1 MASLF
6 TDIVNQRPEEIET
19 RSIDSLQWFQTNV
32 RDIRRTPSSLM
43 KENQNFVTRFEL
55 GKMYMFM
62 YEAKRKD
69 KLKYYDYFPVTICL
83 KRYATGFMGINL
95 HYLAPRYRALLMDG
109 LYEFY
114 REIEDESYFQIRYPS
129 VKSISKL
136 RWAKPCIKQYQ
147 YPYID
152 SRIVEVRPEHMDM
165 VVMLPSQQFRSKGT
179 ITNANDIYR
188 ESIRKIS

>member
-6 TDIVNQRPEEIET
+6 TDIVGSAPEELESRT
-19 RSIDSLQWFQTNV
+19 LDSLQWFQRNV
-32 RDIRRTPSSLM
+32 RDIRRTPSSII

-62 YEAKRKD
+62 YDPKGRD
-69 KLKYYDYFPVTICL
+69 KLKYYDYFPITICL

-95 HYLAPRYRALLMDG
+95 HYLAPKYRALLMDG

-114 REIEDESYFQIRYPS
+114 KEIESNSYFQIRYP
-129 VKSISKL
+129 VKSVSKL

-147 YPYID
+147 YGYLD
-152 SRIVEVRPEHMDM
+152 SRIVEVLPEHMDM
-165 VVMLPSQQFRSKGT
+165 AVMLPSQRFRSKGST
-179 ITNANDIYR
+179 TNANDIYR
-188 ESIRKIS
+188 KSLRKV

>member
-6 TDIVNQRPEEIET
+6 TDIVGQRPEEIES

-32 RDIRRTPSSLM
+32 RDIRRVPSSLL

-62 YEAKRKD
+62 YDAKTKD
-69 KLKYYDYFPVTICL
+69 KLKYYDYFPITICL
-83 KRYATGFMGINL
+83 KRYSTGFMGVNL
-95 HYLAPRYRALLMDG
+95 HYLSPKYRALLMDG

-114 REIEDESYFQIRYPS
+114 REIEDESYFQIKYPTIKS
-129 VKSISKL
+129 VSKL

-147 YPYID
+147 YSYID

-165 VVMLPSQQFRSKGT
+165 AVMLPSQRFISKGT
-179 ITNANDIYR
+179 TTNANDIYR
-188 ESIRKIS
+188 KSIRKV

>member
-83 KRYATGFMGINL
+83 KRYSNGFMGINL

-114 REIEDESYFQIRYPS
+114 REIQDESYFQIRYPS

-165 VVMLPSQQFRSKGT
+165 VVMLPSQQFRSQGT
-179 ITNANDIYR
+179 TTNANDIYR

>member
-165 VVMLPSQQFRSKGT
+165 VVMLPSQQFRSQGT
-179 ITNANDIYR
+179 TTNANDIYR

>member
-83 KRYATGFMGINL
+83 KRYSNGFMGINL

-165 VVMLPSQQFRSKGT
+165 VVMLPSQQFRSQGT
-179 ITNANDIYR
+179 TTNANDIYR

>member
-179 ITNANDIYR
+179 MTNANDIYR